1 MRFFSNSFMSYAW
14 NLTPEIMI
22 QYQNQEKKF
31 NIKAHFSLFI
41 HDQDLTFQ

>member
-1 MRFFSNSFMSYAW
+1 
-14 NLTPEIMI
+14 MI
-22 QYQNQEKKF
+22 QYKKQEKVF